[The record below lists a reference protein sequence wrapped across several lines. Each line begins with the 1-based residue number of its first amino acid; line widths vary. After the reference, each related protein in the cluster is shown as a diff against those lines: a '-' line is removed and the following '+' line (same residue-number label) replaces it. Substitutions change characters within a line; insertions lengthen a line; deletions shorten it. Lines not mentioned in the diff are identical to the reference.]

1 MRKQNILLENSIIS
15 GNGLVVDRDA
25 GIIRNVKILGYK
37 SNNNRYY
44 PPSTMKEAVAQNLYE
59 QVPVFA
65 NHLLNNDDQRKIEDR
80 LGRIINVRY
89 VEGSGLMGDFEL
101 LKSHPMSERIF
112 EAAERLADSFGFS
125 HTAEGEVK
133 KNKNGIFEITKLT
146 KVLSV
151 DLVATPATVSSLA
164 EGSIMK
170 KVEKDILEGVSPYE
184 SEKEIDMDDK
194 KKKEMDDK
202 EKEPSDKD
210 EKKENMDMDMK
221 KDDKDM
227 KKEEDDDKDME
238 EKDDDDDDMKKEEE
252 KDDDKKKESV
262 KNVVSREL
270 ILEYCHA
277 ANIKPDV
284 DLVEDLSEM
293 NKDLAIKTIRRLAEA
308 KLENVKTY
316 GPRGPEKKETNIK
329 DIANWLLN

>member
-1 MRKQNILLENSIIS
+1 ML
-15 GNGLVVDRDA
+15 
-25 GIIRNVKILGYK
+25 
-37 SNNNRYY
+37 
-44 PPSTMKEAVAQNLYE
+44 
-59 QVPVFA
+59 
-65 NHLLNNDDQRKIEDR
+65 
-80 LGRIINVRY
+80 
-89 VEGSGLMGDFEL
+89 
-101 LKSHPMSERIF
+101 
-112 EAAERLADSFGFS
+112 
-125 HTAEGEVK
+125 
-133 KNKNGIFEITKLT
+133 ITKLT

-151 DLVATPATVSSLA
+151 DLVATPATVTSLA
-164 EGSIMK
+164 EGNSIMK

-210 EKKENMDMDMK
+210 EKKEPSDKDEKKENMDMDMK

-227 KKEEDDDKDME
+227 KKEEDDME
-238 EKDDDDDDMKKEEE
+238 EEDDDMKKEEEE

-308 KLENVKTY
+308 KLETVKTY